1 MTFSLFRPES
11 WTAPVVVSSPH
22 SGRDYPDDFLRAS
35 VLDGRAIRSSEDAFV
50 DLLFDGAPDLGMP
63 LITAHAPRAYIDLNR
78 AAEEL
83 DPAVVEGVARQGH
96 NPRVSSG
103 LGVIPRVVGGGRAI
117 YRGKIAP
124 AEAAMRI
131 DRHWRPY
138 HRALGEL
145 VAECRAGFGQAVLI
159 DCHSMPHEA
168 LDGHARPGQRRAD
181 VILGDRFSAAA
192 ARDVVD
198 RIEAAFTGVG
208 LRVSRNTPFAG
219 AYITQTYGRPSQGQ
233 HAVQI
238 EIDRSLYM
246 DERRIAPRPDFQDFR
261 ALIQAA
267 LAEIALLGGSGRQ
280 PLAAE

>member
-1 MTFSLFRPES
+1 MTFTLFRPER

-22 SGRDYPDDFLRAS
+22 SGRDYPDDFLQAS

-124 AEAAMRI
+124 AEAALRI
-131 DRHWRPY
+131 ERHWRPY
-138 HRALGEL
+138 HTALADL
-145 VAECRAGFGQAVLI
+145 VTECRASFGQVVLI

-168 LDGHARPGQRRAD
+168 LDSHARPGQPRPD

-192 ARDVVD
+192 SREVVD

-219 AYITQTYGRPSQGQ
+219 AYITQTYGRPSLRQ

-238 EIDRSLYM
+238 EIDRGLYM
-246 DERRIAPRPDFQDFR
+246 DERTITPRPDFQDFR

-267 LAEIALLGGSGRQ
+267 LAEIALLGGSSL